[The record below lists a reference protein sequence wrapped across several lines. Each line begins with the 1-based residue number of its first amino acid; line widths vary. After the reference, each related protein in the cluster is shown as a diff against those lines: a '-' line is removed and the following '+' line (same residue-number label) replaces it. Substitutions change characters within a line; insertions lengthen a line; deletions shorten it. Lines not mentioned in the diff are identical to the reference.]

1 MANLLTRVTLAI
13 LALFLTV
20 QFPFIPLGAA
30 ETPALGRYRI
40 DPAESRIVV
49 RAFAAGLF
57 SAFAHDHTI
66 APRDFDGAVVV
77 DEGGAASVRFAVRA
91 ASLSVIDKISDSDRR
106 DIEATMRGQVLE
118 TENFPEIVFE
128 STRVEAHANP
138 AGSYQLRIAGR
149 LTLHGVT
156 RELSFAADVSVD
168 AGRLRA
174 RGRVPLLQTDYKIT
188 PVSIF
193 GGTVRVK
200 DKVEITFDVAA
211 VKE

>member
-1 MANLLTRVTLAI
+1 MANLLMRVTPVI
-13 LALFLTV
+13 LALFLTA
-20 QFPFIPLGAA
+20 QFPSIALGAA
-30 ETPALGRYRI
+30 ESLALGRYRI
-40 DPAESRIVV
+40 DPAENRIVV

-66 APRDFDGAVVV
+66 APRDFDGAVVI
-77 DEGGAASVRFAVRA
+77 DEGGAASVRFTVRA

-118 TENFPEIVFE
+118 TKNFPEIVFE
-128 STRVEAHANP
+128 STRVDARANP
-138 AGSYQLRIAGR
+138 DGSYQLRIAGR

-156 RELSFAADVSVD
+156 RELSFAADVSVE

-200 DKVEITFDVAA
+200 DEVEVSFDVAA

>member
-1 MANLLTRVTLAI
+1 MRVSAAT
-13 LALFLTV
+13 LALFLTLL
-20 QFPFIPLGAA
+20 PSAPLEAA
-30 ETPALGRYRI
+30 ESPAPGRYRI

-49 RAFAAGLF
+49 HAFAAGLF

-66 APRDFDGAVVV
+66 AARDFDGAAVI
-77 DEGGAASVRFAVRA
+77 DESGAASVRFALRA
-91 ASLSVIDKISDSDRR
+91 ASLGVVDKISDSDRR
-106 DIEATMRGQVLE
+106 EIEATMRGQVLE
-118 TENFPEIVFE
+118 TEKFPEIVFE
-128 STRVEAHANP
+128 SARVEARANP
-138 AGSYQLRIAGR
+138 DGSYRANVAGR

-156 RELSFAADVSVD
+156 REFSFPVDVSVD

-174 RGRVPLLQTDYKIT
+174 RGRFPLLQTDYKMT

-200 DKVEITFDVAA
+200 DEVEITFDVAA

>member
-1 MANLLTRVTLAI
+1 MQHRAVRPSAAI
-13 LALFLTV
+13 LALFLTSLLSSA
-20 QFPFIPLGAA
+20 PPEAA
-30 ETPALGRYRI
+30 EPPVQGRYRI

-66 APRDFDGAVVV
+66 AARDFDGTVVI
-77 DEGGAASVRFAVRA
+77 DEGGAASLRIAVRA
-91 ASLSVIDKISDSDRR
+91 ASLGVVDKISDGDRR

-118 TENFPEIVFE
+118 AEKFSEIVFE
-128 STRVEAHANP
+128 STRVEARANP
-138 AGSYQLRIAGR
+138 DGSYPVKIAGR

-156 RELSFAADVSVD
+156 RELSFPAAVSVD
-168 AGRLRA
+168 AGRLHA
-174 RGRVPLLQTDYKIT
+174 RGRFPLPQTDYKMI

-200 DKVEITFDVAA
+200 DEVEITFDVTA